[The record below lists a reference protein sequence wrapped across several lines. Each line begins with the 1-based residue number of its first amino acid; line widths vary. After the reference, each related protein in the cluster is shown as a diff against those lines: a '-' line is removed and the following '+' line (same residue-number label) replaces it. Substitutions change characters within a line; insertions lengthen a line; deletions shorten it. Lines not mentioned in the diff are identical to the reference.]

1 MIVFYPGPR
10 PNTHCTEV
18 NECMSL
24 ASIPEVMIMNVFKIQ
39 MYLCNATLK
48 GPMTGNVLY

>member
-1 MIVFYPGPR
+1 MILFYPGPR

-24 ASIPEVMIMNVFKIQ
+24 ASIPDYDYECIQNTNVP
-39 MYLCNATLK
+39 L
-48 GPMTGNVLY
+48 